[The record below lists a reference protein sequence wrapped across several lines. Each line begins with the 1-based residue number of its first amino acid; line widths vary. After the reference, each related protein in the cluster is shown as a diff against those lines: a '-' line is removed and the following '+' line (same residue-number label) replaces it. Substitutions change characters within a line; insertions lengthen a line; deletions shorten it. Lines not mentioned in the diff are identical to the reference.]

1 MKRSPDRMGE
11 GLCRQ
16 REQPSQ
22 GVAAGDSLACGG
34 YCKEWGRT
42 GVKGLVTDLKVG
54 GQGGIPPGQQGA
66 QRMAGIGPFG
76 ALSRRAGQALPR
88 AGWSFRAWGQGSDG
102 NLLPSRQSFCLLS
115 SSLSSSLPKKI
126 PARKFGV
133 CGGLSMR

>member
-22 GVAAGDSLACGG
+22 GVAAGDSLAYGG

-54 GQGGIPPGQQGA
+54 VQGGIPPGQQGA
-66 QRMAGIGPFG
+66 QRMAGIEPFG

-88 AGWSFRAWGQGSDG
+88 LGGVSGLGARGRTGI
-102 NLLPSRQSFCLLS
+102 FCQVVRVFAFL
-115 SSLSSSLPKKI
+115 
-126 PARKFGV
+126 AHH
-133 CGGLSMR
+133 C